1 MAPDHSPTAAGAGQ
15 AGVAT
20 PVGRGRQTTVP
31 SWMRVRAGGS
41 TLAIG
46 GLQQHA
52 PRTAQRGGGRG
63 TVSAVTQLV
72 PRGTQQG
79 GGPVT
84 ATATTH
90 PAVVPPPEEG
100 GQQMTT
106 WLRAS
111 TGAAS
116 PARQPGR
123 LQQQAPSGW
132 VPREDRAR
140 SPRHSITGVRRGRSE
155 TGDGPSTRPRSR
167 PRHRPPEPSGVSN
180 TNTPP
185 PPLIGILGGRR
196 RATSPPSG
204 APERPQQR
212 LRVTFAGDTQNQE
225 STTRHGEAPA
235 ARVQCPRLS
244 GRGFTL
250 SGSLAIARMRGSST
264 AGGTPG
270 HRLATGQVLTVG
282 SRQLNTGGATL
293 QNRQET
299 SQRATTGQGS
309 QTEGRG
315 GTGGRGD

>member
-1 MAPDHSPTAAGAGQ
+1 M
-15 AGVAT
+15 
-20 PVGRGRQTTVP
+20 
-31 SWMRVRAGGS
+31 
-41 TLAIG
+41 
-46 GLQQHA
+46 
-52 PRTAQRGGGRG
+52 
-63 TVSAVTQLV
+63 SAVTQLV

-123 LQQQAPSGW
+123 LQQQAPSRW

-212 LRVTFAGDTQNQE
+212 LRSPSQE
-225 STTRHGEAPA
+225 TPKTR
-235 ARVQCPRLS
+235 
-244 GRGFTL
+244 
-250 SGSLAIARMRGSST
+250 SLQHATEKHQPLGSS
-264 AGGTPG
+264 ARGCQEG
-270 HRLATGQVLTVG
+270 VLL
-282 SRQLNTGGATL
+282 SREA
-293 QNRQET
+293 
-299 SQRATTGQGS
+299 
-309 QTEGRG
+309 
-315 GTGGRGD
+315 